1 MEEKSMI
8 AVISKYRK
16 AIMGFAALWILAMH
30 EWRLLIPYGESF
42 WEREVFLKD
51 IGFCGVDI
59 FLLLS
64 GMGLTYAIKKSSVG
78 RFYFGRIKRI
88 LFPYLAV
95 AVIVGVSYGW
105 SAREFL
111 ANVSGYSFYFK
122 SIYSFMWFVPAIL
135 TLYLVFPLYWAIFS
149 RAKNKTV
156 FTLTVLVIWLLVS
169 MVLRDRLRGDMYGFT
184 NRIPVF
190 LVGVLYG
197 WLCQNNR
204 MRESRGLWALTALT
218 LLLGLYLADR
228 TNVDGMYLLASFR
241 ATRWL
246 SAAANAVLGFF
257 GMMSLEFYCIQQW
270 VSEMISGYLDT
281 HFGHKAIN
289 LLMLAAVTL
298 AALVL
303 YFGNKGFVAVLNS
316 LDRRLFPRTAAA
328 KSAVSAV
335 GTDNA
340 DASDACVSAPPGDA
354 AQASAV
360 VSDAQKSSGDGCDA
374 SENAG
379 VADMPG
385 SESSGAV

>member
-1 MEEKSMI
+1 MALYVLSPDICRGVAQAAYVYSDELSETKMEEKSMI

-111 ANVSGYSFYFK
+111 ANVSGYNFYFK

-169 MVLRDRLRGDMYGFT
+169 MVLRDRLRGGYV
-184 NRIPVF
+184 R
-190 LVGVLYG
+190 LYKPYTRLFG
-197 WLCQNNR
+197 RCAVR
-204 MRESRGLWALTALT
+204 
-218 LLLGLYLADR
+218 LA
-228 TNVDGMYLLASFR
+228 
-241 ATRWL
+241 
-246 SAAANAVLGFF
+246 
-257 GMMSLEFYCIQQW
+257 
-270 VSEMISGYLDT
+270 VSE
-281 HFGHKAIN
+281 
-289 LLMLAAVTL
+289 
-298 AALVL
+298 
-303 YFGNKGFVAVLNS
+303 
-316 LDRRLFPRTAAA
+316 
-328 KSAVSAV
+328 
-335 GTDNA
+335 
-340 DASDACVSAPPGDA
+340 
-354 AQASAV
+354 
-360 VSDAQKSSGDGCDA
+360 
-374 SENAG
+374 
-379 VADMPG
+379 
-385 SESSGAV
+385 

>member
-1 MEEKSMI
+1 M
-8 AVISKYRK
+8 
-16 AIMGFAALWILAMH
+16 
-30 EWRLLIPYGESF
+30 
-42 WEREVFLKD
+42 
-51 IGFCGVDI
+51 
-59 FLLLS
+59 
-64 GMGLTYAIKKSSVG
+64 
-78 RFYFGRIKRI
+78 
-88 LFPYLAV
+88 
-95 AVIVGVSYGW
+95 
-105 SAREFL
+105 
-111 ANVSGYSFYFK
+111 
-122 SIYSFMWFVPAIL
+122 
-135 TLYLVFPLYWAIFS
+135 
-149 RAKNKTV
+149 
-156 FTLTVLVIWLLVS
+156 
-169 MVLRDRLRGDMYGFT
+169 
-184 NRIPVF
+184 
-190 LVGVLYG
+190 VGVLYG

-218 LLLGLYLADR
+218 LLLGLHLADR
-228 TNVDGMYLLASFR
+228 TNVDGMYLLVPVSNCCVPNLLIAMSLPLIMAKLLDLLASFR

-303 YFGNKGFVAVLNS
+303 YFGNKGFVAVLNA